1 MILITIIKKGKGM
14 SNLMLKKEIRRIV
27 RESGYKKDKR
37 MVNSVLKV
45 LKMQNRDSNL
55 DLSQASILA
64 REILN

>member
-1 MILITIIKKGKGM
+1 MGTIIKKGKGM

>member
-1 MILITIIKKGKGM
+1 M

-37 MVNSVLKV
+37 MVGSVLKV
-45 LKMQNRDSNL
+45 LRMQNRDSDL
-55 DLSQASILA
+55 DLSQASMLA